1 MEDTMKRK
9 ITRTHMKPQNSRL
22 RDVARQHEFYAKI
35 QQIYMNNTL
44 VASGITCS
52 IFKWEPIGTKCTCS
66 QRASLLDNN
75 GDLTPSGMLSIAQGV
90 QQLYGETK
98 RVSFT
103 VNDLHLE
110 DIDNDIDENFHDDVS
125 VSDGTVDL
133 LDFGG
138 YDQQHCAICY
148 GSGYVNGLTLSNG
161 IRRVY
166 DTQSVIETDHK
177 LITSSQPYYY
187 EGGTYFK
194 MEITLPL
201 CKKPTIR
208 VFNNTDTVNFELVE
222 CPNGRKGILHIRID
236 SPFTHVVV
244 SEIKRYINTDF
255 PQVPDDFS
263 ANMISDQQTTTFVFD
278 NTASVTKHSLIK
290 ENKFGRIWQVT
301 EVNPLFDN
309 HGTLV
314 QYEVTARLTG
324 QHEIF
329 YTLMSTI

>member
-1 MEDTMKRK
+1 MQRK
-9 ITRTHMKPQNSRL
+9 LSNRVRLKPQNTRL
-22 RDVARQHEFYAKI
+22 KHVDHQHQFYAKV
-35 QQIYMNNTL
+35 QQMYMNNTL

-52 IFKWEPIGTKCTCS
+52 IFKWEPVGVKCTCS
-66 QRASLLDNN
+66 QRASLLDDN
-75 GDLTPSGMLSIAQGV
+75 GDLTPSGMLSIANGV

-110 DIDNDIDENFHDDVS
+110 DIDAEPVDEDFHQDVPITDES
-125 VSDGTVDL
+125 VDL

-166 DTQSVIETDHK
+166 DTQAVFDTDHK
-177 LITSSQPYYY
+177 LITSHQPYYY
-187 EGGTYFK
+187 ENGTYFK
-194 MEITLPL
+194 MNITLPL
-201 CKKPTIR
+201 CHKPTIR
-208 VFNNTDTVNFELVE
+208 VFNNTELVNFELVDI
-222 CPNGRKGILHIRID
+222 PNGKKGVLHIRTD
-236 SPFTHVVV
+236 SPFTHVVI
-244 SEIKRYINTDF
+244 SEIKRNIPTDF
-255 PQVPDDFS
+255 PQIPDDFS
-263 ANMISDQQTTTFVFD
+263 ANMLSDQQTTTFIFD
-278 NTASVTKHSLIK
+278 NKASITKNSLIK

-301 EVNPLFDN
+301 EVNPHFDN
-309 HGTLV
+309 RGILV